1 MVDAVYAF
9 ANALHNFLEENCNYT
24 SGWSWVNQRCP
35 GQKRELNGSTLR
47 QYLESVDFISPLTG
61 NRVTFDNNGSA
72 PGRYEILN
80 YQAYLAGGVVQYGFQ
95 RVGTWSSPRINRSGP
110 LEFFKNVTLQFGL
123 NKSGRILFHPPV
135 TQCRRCSQG
144 EYRRLID
151 SCCGICEPCLG
162 RNYSDDPTATSCKI
176 YPMSNFTWG
185 NNPTEGSS
193 YCVPIPETYLP
204 FNHPWSIILMIL
216 SILGL
221 LSVVT
226 ATVIFATYWNTP
238 VIKSSGREQMVI
250 LLIGI
255 TLSFIM
261 AFIFISP
268 PVLGVCVV
276 RSIGF
281 WLALSLMFG
290 ALLVKIVR
298 VARVFFNK
306 TTLKHLRF
314 TKFYYQILF
323 TLLLVLGQVIVLAAS
338 IAYQVPSVQQDVRL
352 NTEDNNRLP
361 EVVVTCANDP
371 LPFAIMSILYE
382 SAILAAATILGVLSF
397 KYPANFNEAK
407 YVSFCTFAVCVIWV
421 AL

>member
-1 MVDAVYAF
+1 
-9 ANALHNFLEENCNYT
+9 
-24 SGWSWVNQRCP
+24 
-35 GQKRELNGSTLR
+35 
-47 QYLESVDFISPLTG
+47 
-61 NRVTFDNNGSA
+61 
-72 PGRYEILN
+72 
-80 YQAYLAGGVVQYGFQ
+80 
-95 RVGTWSSPRINRSGP
+95 
-110 LEFFKNVTLQFGL
+110 
-123 NKSGRILFHPPV
+123 
-135 TQCRRCSQG
+135 
-144 EYRRLID
+144 
-151 SCCGICEPCLG
+151 
-162 RNYSDDPTATSCKI
+162 
-176 YPMSNFTWG
+176 MSNFTWG

-193 YCVPIPETYLP
+193 YCVPIPETYIP

-216 SILGL
+216 AILGL

-261 AFIFISP
+261 PFIFISP

-306 TTLKHLRF
+306 TTLKHLMF
-314 TKFYYQILF
+314 TKFYYQFLF
-323 TLLLVLGQVIVLAAS
+323 ALLFVRILGQAIVLATS
-338 IAYQVPSVQQDVRL
+338 IAYQVPSVQRDVRG
-352 NTEDNNRLP
+352 NTEDNNKLP

-397 KYPANFNEAK
+397 KYPANFNEVK
-407 YVSFCTFAVCVIWV
+407 YVSFCTFAVVVIWV
-421 AL
+421 AFIVTYFATQAVREYQNAIVALGLVMTAFAVLVTTFGRKVLIVVFWPEMNIVTLSTQTPRSPRDQSFGGDDLNATNLSLNNLESNGRGNKNAKVTERGKDFLLE